1 MLHIVNQLH
10 SNFSVTKTHVFSVAT
25 SVGGTLFELD
35 LGRVYSMYG
44 RGYPVEGAPAYKKGV
59 LL

>member
-10 SNFSVTKTHVFSVAT
+10 SNFNVTKTRVLSIAI

-35 LGRVYSMYG
+35 LGRVCSLCG
-44 RGYPVEGAPAYKKGV
+44 RGYPVEGAPAFKKGV